1 MRPDHENEKI
11 VNIEERIPKIKEQ
24 RKQKANRR
32 LISFIL
38 LFFIMVLIIIYLQ
51 TPISKISSLT
61 ITGNEHVSTK
71 QLVKLSQIKEG
82 ESEFWNLNKGVT
94 ANHIKENKLIKDVT
108 IHKQFPNK
116 VQIAVKEYANIAYL
130 QNGNFYYELLEN
142 GTVLPDEV
150 TPSHAGPI
158 FVDWDNKEKLKQAII
173 SLNQLPA
180 SIQELISEVYYVPTS
195 ANQWLVK
202 FYMNDG
208 NTVIA
213 SIKTFAKKMESY
225 PAILKE
231 LSPSDKGII
240 HMEVATYFEAFKSK
254 KKEDER

>member
-130 QNGNFYYELLEN
+130 QKGNFYYELLEN

>member
-82 ESEFWNLNKGVT
+82 ETEFWNLNKDIT
-94 ANHIKENKLIKDVT
+94 TDHIKQNKLIKSV
-108 IHKQFPNK
+108 IIKKHFPNK
-116 VQIAVKEYANIAYL
+116 VSIAVKEYANIAYL
-130 QNGNFYYELLEN
+130 QKGNLYYELLEN
-142 GTVLPDEV
+142 GTALPEEV

-158 FVDWDNKEKLKQAII
+158 FVDWDNKEKLKQTVK
-173 SLNQLPA
+173 SLNKLPA

-195 ANQWLVK
+195 SNQWLVK

-213 SIKTFAKKMESY
+213 SIKTFADKMRTY
-225 PAILKE
+225 PAIVKE
-231 LSPSDKGII
+231 LSPSEKGTI
-240 HMEVATYFEAFKSK
+240 HMEVATYFESFKSK
-254 KKEDER
+254 KKEDDR